1 MEREKLHLFFAG
13 MLSAEEGMEI
23 KNWVEE
29 SEEHARMLGRERK
42 LFDAIML
49 HGNQH
54 VMIPKKTPAYK
65 GVMKQWIKVACIVI
79 LTLICNR
86 LYTEL
91 AGKKKDVAMNT
102 ISVPAG
108 QRTNLTLPDGTNV
121 WLNARSTL
129 QYPTDFNEKKRSVL
143 LKGEAFFNVASNKDI
158 PFVVQT
164 DRYEVEALGTQFDV
178 EAYPDQDVFEATL
191 MSGSIKIASQIDAGQ
206 TMVLEP
212 EYKVCITEGRWQVEK
227 VDDFGPYRWKE
238 GLICFKDEAFGDI
251 MKSFEKYYGI
261 KIYVRNQKVM
271 DYSFT
276 GKFRQADGVD
286 YALRI
291 LQKDIH
297 FVYEKDVDEQVIYIN

>member
-1 MEREKLHLFFAG
+1 M
-13 MLSAEEGMEI
+13 
-23 KNWVEE
+23 N
-29 SEEHARMLGRERK
+29 
-42 LFDAIML
+42 
-49 HGNQH
+49 
-54 VMIPKKTPAYK
+54 PKKTPFYK
-65 GVMKQWIKVACIVI
+65 VVLKKWLRVACIVI
-79 LTLICNR
+79 LTLVCNH
-86 LYTEL
+86 LYTEYTE
-91 AGKKKDVAMNT
+91 KKKGVAMNT

-129 QYPTDFNEKKRSVL
+129 QYPTNFNEKTRSIL
-143 LKGEAFFNVASNKDI
+143 LKGEAFFNVAPNKEI

-191 MSGSIKIASQIDAGQ
+191 MNGSIKIVSQADTTQRMI
-206 TMVLEP
+206 LEP
-212 EYKVCITEGRWQVEK
+212 AYKVCITEGKWNVEK

-238 GLICFKDEAFGDI
+238 GLICFKDETFGDI
-251 MKSFEKYYGI
+251 MKSFEKYYGV
-261 KIYVRNQKVM
+261 KIYILNKKVW

-297 FVYEKDVDEQVIYIN
+297 FVYEKNVDEQVIYIN